1 MKQKHKAKNKKTPS
15 TQIKN
20 AVQKGKY
27 QDSKQNRSTK
37 KQ

>member
-15 TQIKN
+15 SQIKN

-37 KQ
+37 K